1 MLSCSGQQNNQ
12 RRMKIDHYEVTK
24 TISNIKYDINMIIKY
39 TSFYINVNN
48 NKPVKYI
55 EIYFRMYFDNK

>member
-1 MLSCSGQQNNQ
+1 
-12 RRMKIDHYEVTK
+12 MKIDHYEVTK

-55 EIYFRMYFDNK
+55 EIYFSMYFGKQVYKVSNFI